1 MTTHATTTTLAMVRD
16 PFARDEPDLQ
26 AVLDALDDPDC
37 RAIVEQL
44 DDPMTASELAEYCD
58 IPSSTM
64 YRKLD
69 LLSDASLIDEQ
80 SEIKTTGRHTTRYV
94 RDFETVHITCA
105 GDRDDRAVDV
115 TVERRSQSPDEQ
127 LSDLWT
133 EVRKE
138 T

>member
-1 MTTHATTTTLAMVRD
+1 MVRD

-26 AVLDALDDPDC
+26 VVLDALDDPDC
-37 RAIVEQL
+37 RAIIEQL
-44 DDPMTASELAEYCD
+44 DDALTASELAERCD
-58 IPSSTM
+58 IPSSTL

-80 SEIKTTGRHTTRYV
+80 TEIRSNGRHRTRYI
-94 RDFETVHITCA
+94 RNFDTVNITC
-105 GDRDDRAVDV
+105 GDDRSLDV
-115 TVERRSQSPDEQ
+115 TVERATQSPDEQ